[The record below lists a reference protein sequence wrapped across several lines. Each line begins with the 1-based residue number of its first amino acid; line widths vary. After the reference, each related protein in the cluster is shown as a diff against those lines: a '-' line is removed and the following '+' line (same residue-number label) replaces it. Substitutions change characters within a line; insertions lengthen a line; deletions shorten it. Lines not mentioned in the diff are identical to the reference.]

1 MVHMTMLVKHECQFC
16 KYDAAH
22 KEPCKGCGEQHN
34 NPAGF
39 KSFLNAMFPNLS
51 DRDIDPTVR
60 AYSAHKTQPDMIHQA
75 EHAMMSGKRE
85 GMNKKPKNWT
95 TSKADKSCP
104 FCKDFAAL
112 TAEHPTKIEEL
123 VDMAKEHD
131 KNPEIYHKNVVAH
144 MRRLNESQD
153 NWKKETKSYILKL
166 YDEKGCIYCRTSE
179 VFKKRKLPTHQHLE
193 AYRNAHHDA
202 LNSNPEFQKMSKEQ
216 KNEQLAAVEHDVKIF
231 EIHGRK
237 PNDVHD
243 MIDHIKQ
250 ERKID
255 EKNAAVM
262 SVSSPKTGE
271 TCNCETGDH
280 ANAGGQ
286 EHGMFNQDIG
296 RQNWQGQGLPQP
308 KQDKDGCQCDEKP
321 SEANKV
327 PNADA
332 RLGDDEDKKKKAEN
346 ITKYKIMGHEGQKCP
361 FGNCGHVT
369 GNLKDFQ
376 THTNTK
382 HPLGHGKG
390 DYSFLHYPK
399 NHPDTKRMRQTT
411 SNPEYKRDMAGQKR
425 SQEEKK
431 AEEDTP
437 DIEPVSG
444 TSTGGGVRS
453 PKKYSTKPNESN
465 PTGVINPAWKKHRAA
480 QRATRAQKKRELR
493 AGEQIESMSPDVKL
507 NYERNMQLNQQVKP
521 DKKTVR
527 NTNRKPMTQQD
538 LKRRKTKLLGR
549 KKKMWLQIKAILQR
563 LKTERGDG
571 TWGMRGLG
579 EGEGTTDVQGSG
591 DTHLISPVKQEELD
605 RAMAGARYY
614 PRSVSRKKPDIYQ

>member
-1 MVHMTMLVKHECQFC
+1 MLVKHECQFC

-75 EHAMMSGKRE
+75 EHAMMSGKKE
-85 GMNKKPKNWT
+85 GMEKKPKDWT
-95 TSKADKSCP
+95 AS
-104 FCKDFAAL
+104 
-112 TAEHPTKIEEL
+112 
-123 VDMAKEHD
+123 
-131 KNPEIYHKNVVAH
+131 
-144 MRRLNESQD
+144 
-153 NWKKETKSYILKL
+153 KSYISKL
-166 YDEKGCIYCRTSE
+166 YDTDGCIYCKTGE
-179 VFKKRKLPTHQHLE
+179 VFKKRKLPTHKHIE

-202 LNSNPEFQKMSKEQ
+202 LNNNPEFQKMSKEQ

-243 MIDHIKQ
+243 MIDHIKR

-280 ANAGGQ
+280 ANSGGQ

-332 RLGDDEDKKKKAEN
+332 RLGDDEDEKKKA
-346 ITKYKIMGHEGQKCP
+346 TW
-361 FGNCGHVT
+361 
-369 GNLKDFQ
+369 
-376 THTNTK
+376 
-382 HPLGHGKG
+382 
-390 DYSFLHYPK
+390 
-399 NHPDTKRMRQTT
+399 
-411 SNPEYKRDMAGQKR
+411 R
-425 SQEEKK
+425 S
-431 AEEDTP
+431 
-437 DIEPVSG
+437 
-444 TSTGGGVRS
+444 
-453 PKKYSTKPNESN
+453 
-465 PTGVINPAWKKHRAA
+465 
-480 QRATRAQKKRELR
+480 
-493 AGEQIESMSPDVKL
+493 
-507 NYERNMQLNQQVKP
+507 
-521 DKKTVR
+521 
-527 NTNRKPMTQQD
+527 D
-538 LKRRKTKLLGR
+538 LK
-549 KKKMWLQIKAILQR
+549 
-563 LKTERGDG
+563 
-571 TWGMRGLG
+571 
-579 EGEGTTDVQGSG
+579 
-591 DTHLISPVKQEELD
+591 P
-605 RAMAGARYY
+605 
-614 PRSVSRKKPDIYQ
+614 KKPDPKQDWSK

>member
-1 MVHMTMLVKHECQFC
+1 MTMLVKHECQFC
-16 KYDAAH
+16 KFDAVH
-22 KEPCKGCGEQHN
+22 KKPCKGCGEQHN
-34 NPAGF
+34 TPEGF
-39 KSFLNAMFPNLS
+39 KSFLNEMFPNLS

-75 EHAMMSGKRE
+75 EHAMMSGKKE
-85 GMNKKPKNWT
+85 GMGKKPKNWT
-95 TSKADKSCP
+95 TSK
-104 FCKDFAAL
+104 
-112 TAEHPTKIEEL
+112 
-123 VDMAKEHD
+123 
-131 KNPEIYHKNVVAH
+131 
-144 MRRLNESQD
+144 
-153 NWKKETKSYILKL
+153 SYISKL
-166 YDEKGCIYCRTSE
+166 YDTDGCIYCKTGD
-179 VFKKRKLPTHQHLE
+179 VFKKRKIPTHKHIE

-202 LNSNPEFQKMSKEQ
+202 LNNNPEFQKMSKEQ

-243 MIDHIKQ
+243 MIDHIKR

-280 ANAGGQ
+280 ANSGGQ

-332 RLGDDEDKKKKAEN
+332 RLGDDEDEK
-346 ITKYKIMGHEGQKCP
+346 
-361 FGNCGHVT
+361 
-369 GNLKDFQ
+369 
-376 THTNTK
+376 
-382 HPLGHGKG
+382 
-390 DYSFLHYPK
+390 
-399 NHPDTKRMRQTT
+399 
-411 SNPEYKRDMAGQKR
+411 
-425 SQEEKK
+425 KK
-431 AEEDTP
+431 AEEDKP
-437 DIEPVSG
+437 DIEPISG

-453 PKKYSTKPNESN
+453 PKKYSTKPSESN

-538 LKRRKTKLLGR
+538 LKRRKTRLLGR

-605 RAMAGARYY
+605 KLMAGARYL
-614 PRSVSRKKPDIYQ
+614 PRSVSRKKKP